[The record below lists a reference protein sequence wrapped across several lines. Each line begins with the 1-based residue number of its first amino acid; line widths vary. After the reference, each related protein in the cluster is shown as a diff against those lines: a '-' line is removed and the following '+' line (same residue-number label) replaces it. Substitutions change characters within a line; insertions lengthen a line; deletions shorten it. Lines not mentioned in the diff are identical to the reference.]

1 MKNNGG
7 KNIGLKKI
15 QSALPFSQD
24 SGSESAKHINL
35 IAPNAHS
42 RTFCIIRIII

>member
-24 SGSESAKHINL
+24 SGSEQSI
-35 IAPNAHS
+35 S
-42 RTFCIIRIII
+42 T